1 MTRMSCYGWDSFLL
15 CRCGGWCGGDE
26 HKKAPVGREKALWE
40 IADFYNLIKCKY
52 NGCEAEHRDKMW
64 MGRVKRERRHGW
76 RGRQEETDKF
86 VLNSKSRSCTLIER
100 DDDDLFVIKEP
111 SIHSLKVFLLLLD
124 FPSLHLTSIHSAG
137 KHQIRDIGNGRDLWL
152 NNKINLKS

>member
-1 MTRMSCYGWDSFLL
+1 MR
-15 CRCGGWCGGDE
+15 REDE

-64 MGRVKRERRHGW
+64 MGRVKRESDKA
-76 RGRQEETDKF
+76 EEVSKKKTDKF

-111 SIHSLKVFLLLLD
+111 SLHSLKVFPLLD
-124 FPSLHLTSIHSAG
+124 FPSPHLTSIHSAG

>member
-1 MTRMSCYGWDSFLL
+1 MDVKQNTEIRWGW
-15 CRCGGWCGGDE
+15 GE
-26 HKKAPVGREKALWE
+26 VG
-40 IADFYNLIKCKY
+40 
-52 NGCEAEHRDKMW
+52 
-64 MGRVKRERRHGW
+64 KRERHGW
-76 RGRQEETDKF
+76 RGKQEETDKF
-86 VLNSKSRSCTLIER
+86 VLNSKSRGCTLIER

-111 SIHSLKVFLLLLD
+111 SVHSLKVSPLLD